1 MRLPDNDRQAK
12 IDLIQQWKD
21 SGLTQ
26 KEFYHQQ
33 NIPQHV
39 FYYWHKCY
47 RNQQNKNDKSA
58 GSRVNGFVQLTAPST
73 PANLELQLPNGMRI
87 VFHEPVPADYLKALI
102 S

>member
-26 KEFYHQQ
+26 KEFYRQQ

-47 RNQQNKNDKSA
+47 RNQQNRNDTVPVST
-58 GSRVNGFVQLTAPST
+58 VDGFVQLTAPSAA
-73 PANLELQLPNGMRI
+73 ANLEVQLPNGMRI
-87 VFHEPVPADYLKALI
+87 VFHEPVPVDYLKALI

>member
-12 IDLIQQWKD
+12 MDLIQQWKD

-26 KEFYHQQ
+26 KEFYQQQ

-47 RNQQNKNDKSA
+47 RDQQNKRDNVSTTA
-58 GSRVNGFVQLTAPST
+58 NGFVQITPSSSAT
-73 PANLELQLPNGMRI
+73 NIDLYLPSGIHI
-87 VFHEPVPADYLKALI
+87 VFHEPVPVDYLKALI
-102 S
+102 N